1 MHQISVSVIVP
12 VYNTGK
18 YLENCITSIINQTFK
33 NIELIL
39 VDDGSKD
46 NSGTICDEWRQK
58 DTRISVIHKKNGGL
72 VSARKEGLK
81 QSNNDWIVFVDS
93 DDWIEPGH
101 INMMVDEYYRTGA
114 DIVVSSMKQVYYNH
128 SEYIPFIIET
138 KNYSG
143 KDLYENLYPRILNTG
158 GFEKRGV
165 PVSRCSKLINK
176 QLLIDNLKYSS
187 ENVTYEE
194 DLNIMFPVIM
204 DAKSI
209 SLIKVQNAAY
219 CYRMVEDSMLH
230 GYDRN
235 MLNSINNVF
244 PAIIQACKDKN
255 KTILLSQVYIE
266 YLTAMVRN
274 TTNELQNPAGLSK
287 ARENIKK
294 TTYGKLLRK
303 TIVQTDWTRFPV
315 KFKIVVIILNNYNW
329 FNRNILLGLL
339 FCAKKISLRNQK

>member
-1 MHQISVSVIVP
+1 
-12 VYNTGK
+12 
-18 YLENCITSIINQTFK
+18 
-33 NIELIL
+33 
-39 VDDGSKD
+39 
-46 NSGTICDEWRQK
+46 
-58 DTRISVIHKKNGGL
+58 
-72 VSARKEGLK
+72 
-81 QSNNDWIVFVDS
+81 
-93 DDWIEPGH
+93 
-101 INMMVDEYYRTGA
+101 
-114 DIVVSSMKQVYYNH
+114 
-128 SEYIPFIIET
+128 
-138 KNYSG
+138 
-143 KDLYENLYPRILNTG
+143 
-158 GFEKRGV
+158 
-165 PVSRCSKLINK
+165 
-176 QLLIDNLKYSS
+176 
-187 ENVTYEE
+187 
-194 DLNIMFPVIM
+194 
-204 DAKSI
+204 
-209 SLIKVQNAAY
+209 
-219 CYRMVEDSMLH
+219 MLH